1 MIIGDYVTMVY
12 IKEMSFMCEKTC
24 EEEKVLVDIYE
35 MIRVAKEEVENG
47 ETVNAKE
54 TLEELREKHGI

>member
-1 MIIGDYVTMVY
+1 
-12 IKEMSFMCEKTC
+12 MCEKTC